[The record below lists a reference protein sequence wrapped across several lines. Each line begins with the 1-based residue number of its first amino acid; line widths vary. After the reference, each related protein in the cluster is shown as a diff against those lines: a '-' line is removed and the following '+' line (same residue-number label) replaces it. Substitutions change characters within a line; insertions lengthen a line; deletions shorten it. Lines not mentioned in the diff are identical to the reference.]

1 MLFKIALKNLLGA
14 RLRTFLNV
22 LVTAF
27 SFFLILFVSGMY
39 NGMLEHAKQVT
50 MDTEIAGGAYW
61 HPEYD
66 PLDPMTFEDAH
77 SVLPGDL
84 QSLVDQKKAFPVL
97 VSQASIYPGGRIMP
111 VIMKGIPPG
120 QNIVNMPTD
129 ALAGRDDI
137 AIPVLIGKG
146 MARDAKLEVG
156 DAFTIRWLDADLT
169 YDADE
174 GTVVNI
180 MDTENFKLDMGHIWI
195 PLEKAQTM
203 LAMEGKAT
211 YVTYEKELQPVN
223 NLLFYGDEQI
233 SGSDSTNFGNWTAY
247 GISGGNVSVASQ
259 KFQVVTETDEAN
271 EGASLAI
278 KYIGGTDAI
287 TAGRTYR
294 VAAKLANTGG
304 AITPA
309 IKFSLGGTH
318 VSVKATDSSEP
329 QNGTINTTEQEYY
342 ADITTINNTGALI
355 FFNPSSASSTTFTLD
370 DISIKEKGV
379 WIPRDINYLVQDME
393 AIIAA
398 DKPGAQIMYMILL
411 ALAAMGIF
419 NAQVLSIF
427 RRGRE
432 IGTLM
437 AIGMTRPRVVGLFTL
452 EGGLNAVLAAVA
464 TLIFFGPVLWYFGVY
479 GIPMPID
486 YTEMGMIMA
495 RRLIPIYTIGLV
507 VSTTILVSII
517 VLIVSYI
524 PSRRI
529 ARMKPTD
536 ALRGKA
542 VA

>member
-27 SFFLILFVSGMY
+27 SFFLILFMSAMY
-39 NGMLEHAKQVT
+39 DGMLQHAKQVT

-66 PLDPMTFEDAH
+66 PLDPLTFEDAH
-77 SVLPGDL
+77 SVPPAAV
-84 QSLVDQKKAFPVL
+84 QALVGEKKAFPVL

-111 VIMKGIPPG
+111 AIMKGIPPG

-129 ALAGRDDI
+129 ALSGHEEI
-137 AIPVLIGKG
+137 ALPVLIGKG
-146 MARDAKLEVG
+146 MASDTKLEVG
-156 DAFTIRWLDADLT
+156 DVFTIRWLDADRT
-169 YDADE
+169 YDANE
-174 GTVVNI
+174 GTVVHI

-195 PLEKAQTM
+195 PLNKAQAM
-203 LAMEGKAT
+203 LAMEGEAT
-211 YVTYEKELQPVN
+211 YVTYEKGVSPVQN
-223 NLLFYGDEQI
+223 KGD
-233 SGSDSTNFGNWTAY
+233 
-247 GISGGNVSVASQ
+247 
-259 KFQVVTETDEAN
+259 
-271 EGASLAI
+271 
-278 KYIGGTDAI
+278 
-287 TAGRTYR
+287 
-294 VAAKLANTGG
+294 
-304 AITPA
+304 
-309 IKFSLGGTH
+309 
-318 VSVKATDSSEP
+318 
-329 QNGTINTTEQEYY
+329 
-342 ADITTINNTGALI
+342 
-355 FFNPSSASSTTFTLD
+355 
-370 DISIKEKGV
+370 

-393 AIIAA
+393 AIIEA
-398 DKPGAQIMYMILL
+398 DKPGAQVMYMVLL

-437 AIGMTRPRVVGLFTL
+437 AIGMTRSRVVGLFTL
-452 EGGLNAVLAAVA
+452 EGGLNAVLSAVV
-464 TLIFFGPVLWYFGVY
+464 TLIVFGPILWYFGVY
-479 GIPMPID
+479 GIPLPID
-486 YTEMGMIMA
+486 YSEMGMIVA
-495 RRLIPIYTIGLV
+495 KRLIPVYTIGLV

-536 ALRGKA
+536 ALRGKM

>member
-27 SFFLILFVSGMY
+27 SFFLILFMSAIY
-39 NGMLEHAKQVT
+39 DGMLQHAKQVT

-77 SVLPGDL
+77 SVPPVSV
-84 QSLVDQKKAFPVL
+84 QALVDEKKAFPVL

-111 VIMKGIPPG
+111 TIMKGIPPA

-129 ALAGRDDI
+129 ALFGHEDI

-146 MARDAKLEVG
+146 MASESKLEVG

-169 YDADE
+169 YDANE
-174 GTVVNI
+174 GTVVHI

-195 PLEKAQTM
+195 PLNKAQSM
-203 LAMEGKAT
+203 LAMEGEAT
-211 YVTYEKELQPVN
+211 YVTYEKGVPPVQDK
-223 NLLFYGDEQI
+223 GD
-233 SGSDSTNFGNWTAY
+233 
-247 GISGGNVSVASQ
+247 
-259 KFQVVTETDEAN
+259 
-271 EGASLAI
+271 
-278 KYIGGTDAI
+278 
-287 TAGRTYR
+287 
-294 VAAKLANTGG
+294 
-304 AITPA
+304 
-309 IKFSLGGTH
+309 
-318 VSVKATDSSEP
+318 
-329 QNGTINTTEQEYY
+329 
-342 ADITTINNTGALI
+342 
-355 FFNPSSASSTTFTLD
+355 
-370 DISIKEKGV
+370 

-393 AIIAA
+393 AIIEA
-398 DKPGAQIMYMILL
+398 DKPGAQIMYLILL

-452 EGGLNAVLAAVA
+452 EGGLNAVLSAVV
-464 TLIFFGPVLWYFGVY
+464 TLIVFGPILWYFGVY
-479 GIPMPID
+479 GIPLPID
-486 YTEMGMIMA
+486 YSEMGLIMA
-495 RRLIPIYTIGLV
+495 KRLIPVYTVGLV
-507 VSTTILVSII
+507 ISTTILVSII

-529 ARMKPTD
+529 AKMKPTN
-536 ALRGKA
+536 ALRGKVMA
-542 VA
+542 